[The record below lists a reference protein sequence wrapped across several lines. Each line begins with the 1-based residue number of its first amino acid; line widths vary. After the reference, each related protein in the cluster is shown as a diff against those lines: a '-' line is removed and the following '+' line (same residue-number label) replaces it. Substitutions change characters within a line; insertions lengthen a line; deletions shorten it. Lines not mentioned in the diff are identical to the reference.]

1 VLFATYTGRIL
12 EWTHSYSTLF
22 AIAASAYLV
31 ALAVIL
37 ILAPG
42 LRRVESLA

>member
-1 VLFATYTGRIL
+1 MANGITEMSTMPTAIR
-12 EWTHSYSTLF
+12 STLF